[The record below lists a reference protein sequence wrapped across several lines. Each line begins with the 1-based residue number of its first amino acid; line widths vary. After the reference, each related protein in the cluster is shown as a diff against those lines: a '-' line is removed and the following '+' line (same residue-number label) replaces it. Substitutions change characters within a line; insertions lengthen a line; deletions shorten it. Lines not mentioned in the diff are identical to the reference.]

1 MYVVCPQDSYSF
13 CQYTTNFSARNIAK
27 LGIGPVDEAS
37 FMQIVAIK
45 AENLVLREKSSQVYV
60 LLFIYFFQSHL
71 VDGSPFQPI
80 LRRQH
85 IHDTRATPTEVKFE
99 DSEGS
104 RGKRRPSL
112 VVQTQGLE

>member
-1 MYVVCPQDSYSF
+1 MVASIGFLDKI
-13 CQYTTNFSARNIAK
+13 CQVRA
-27 LGIGPVDEAS
+27 
-37 FMQIVAIK
+37 AIK
-45 AENLVLREKSSQVYV
+45 YVQVFVPSAVYLSSP
-60 LLFIYFFQSHL
+60 QSHL

-85 IHDTRATPTEVKFE
+85 IHDTRATPTEVRFE
-99 DSEGS
+99 DCEGG